1 MTQMQLLSSST
12 SSKNNITEMP
22 QVLSLSLPMAG
33 DSGDILVDEET
44 AEKERFIMFT
54 RVLLK

>member
-1 MTQMQLLSSST
+1 MS
-12 SSKNNITEMP
+12 
-22 QVLSLSLPMAG
+22 QVLSLSLPVAG
-33 DSGDILVDEET
+33 DGDILVDEET

>member
-1 MTQMQLLSSST
+1 MQPLSSS
-12 SSKNNITEMP
+12 SSSENNITEMS
-22 QVLSLSLPMAG
+22 QVLSLSLPVAG

>member
-1 MTQMQLLSSST
+1 
-12 SSKNNITEMP
+12 MP
-22 QVLSLSLPMAG
+22 QVLSLFLPVAG
-33 DSGDILVDEET
+33 DGGEILVDEET

>member
-1 MTQMQLLSSST
+1 MQLLSSST
-12 SSKNNITEMP
+12 SSKNIITEMP

-44 AEKERFIMFT
+44 AEKKRFIMFT